1 MRVLGLTGYA
11 GSGKDYTYAHLKET
25 YDGQV
30 ARLAFA
36 DGVRHEIEDIL
47 ARPNSEIGKIL
58 PALWEKPYPP
68 EVRALLQ
75 WWGTEFRRAQ
85 DPDYWVKKGIE
96 RLEEYESVGIDLAV
110 VTDVRFAN
118 EAQAIK
124 EIGGLVVEVVAA
136 DHLRKERLGGA
147 LPPVHDS
154 EVIDFP
160 VDFHIISNH
169 GLEIPWQVTQWLH
182 TSSLDK
188 QREVE

>member
-25 YDGQV
+25 YDGMV
-30 ARLAFA
+30 ARVAFA
-36 DGVRHEIEDIL
+36 DGVRFEIAEALDLRYTPHERIL
-47 ARPNSEIGKIL
+47 WN
-58 PALWEKPYPP
+58 KPYPP

-96 RLEEYESVGIDLAV
+96 RIHEYEAHADLVV

-124 EIGGLVVEVVAA
+124 EIGGMVVEVVAA
-136 DHLRKERLGGA
+136 DHLRKERLGGS

-160 VDFHIISNH
+160 VDFHIISNY
-169 GLEIPWQVTQWLH
+169 GLEIPWQVTHWLNA
-182 TSSLDK
+182 SSVDK